1 MNFRVN
7 LGNITINDF
16 VKTLQT
22 LSFDDV
28 TEQTLSEL
36 LNKPV
41 GVNNV
46 EDYVKGTIT
55 DCYIGPDEE
64 YYTVSIESSG
74 KCIKVSDESLLQII
88 YSGGGGGGESP
99 LSILVFG
106 WSS

>member
-1 MNFRVN
+1 MS
-7 LGNITINDF
+7 
-16 VKTLQT
+16 
-22 LSFDDV
+22 LS
-28 TEQTLSEL
+28 S
-36 LNKPV
+36 
-41 GVNNV
+41 NNV
-46 EDYVKGTIT
+46 GKEVIYNRSVDNAEDYVKGTIT

-88 YSGGGGGGESP
+88 YSGGGGGGEPP